1 MSGQRVSEPLV
12 APGIIRDIEESGEY
26 VVVIFNNDDN
36 TYDEVIA
43 VLIHATECDMHEA
56 TLETWEADT
65 FGSAKVHFGTSVE
78 CRHVAR
84 VISTIGVRTAVRKEF
99 ESEPV

>member
-1 MSGQRVSEPLV
+1 MSGQRVTEPIV
-12 APGIIRDIEESGEY
+12 APGIISDIEESGEY

-36 TYDEVIA
+36 SYDEVIA
-43 VLIHATECDMHEA
+43 VMIHATECDIHEA
-56 TLETWEADT
+56 TLETWEAHT

-84 VISTIGVRTAVRKEF
+84 IISTIGVRTDVRKEF
-99 ESEPV
+99 ANEPV